1 MRKILSLMLLASLVC
16 TYAEVHAQVCCD
28 ELNQCDAW
36 QSCDA
41 RHGCDSCDGLFRL
54 KFWDDLVGN
63 HRGESRRDPY
73 EERLETERHDF
84 TQSTK
89 TVGRGVVQ
97 LESGY
102 SFFYKDHEE
111 EIEQSHTFPETLL
124 RIGLSDNIEF
134 RLRYSYAWTFIDEAE
149 NQQGSQDLVWSFKL
163 GMTEE
168 CGLRPESALELRF
181 TAPTGGSDYSTRR
194 VEHGLDYIYSWEL
207 AEKWELYGST
217 GYATGALGDFGFTPE
232 RPAED
237 WFVVFS
243 QSVALGVEMTE
254 RTALYAEFFGLFSDE
269 LEDDFSAVVFN
280 IGLDYYIN
288 DDFLLDIRVGKGLTP
303 DSDDFFAGMGG
314 GIRF

>member
-1 MRKILSLMLLASLVC
+1 MRKILSLLLVASLIGI
-16 TYAEVHAQVCCD
+16 ASEVHAQQDCD
-28 ELNQCDAW
+28 ELGDCDTW

-41 RHGCDSCDGLFRL
+41 RHRCDRDECSFRL
-54 KFWDDLVGN
+54 KFWDDLMGDR
-63 HRGESRRDPY
+63 RGESQRDPY

-97 LESGY
+97 IESGY
-102 SFFYKDHEE
+102 SFFYKDHDE

-124 RIGLSDNIEF
+124 RIGLSDEIEF
-134 RLRYSYAWTFIDEAE
+134 RLRYSYAWTLIDEAE
-149 NQQGSQDLVWSFKL
+149 NQQGSQDLIWSFKL
-163 GMTEE
+163 GITEE

-181 TAPTGGSDYSTRR
+181 TAPTGGGAYSTRR

-207 AEKWELYGST
+207 AEGWELYGST
-217 GYATGALGDFGFTPE
+217 GYATGALGDFGLTPE
-232 RPAED
+232 SPAED
-237 WFVVFS
+237 WFVVLS
-243 QSVALGVEMTE
+243 QSVALGVELTE

-269 LEDDFSAVVFN
+269 MEDDFSIAVFN
-280 IGLDYYIN
+280 VGLDYYLS
-288 DDFLLDIRVGKGLTP
+288 DDFLLDVRVGKGLTP